1 MDTIPKVGAIGSGYW
16 GPNLIRNFIEIP
28 DCELRAIAD
37 LSPSRLEAMKTRY
50 PSVQTT
56 TDYRDLFDLDLDAV
70 VICTPPN
77 THHKIAKDCL
87 EHGLHVLIEKP
98 MTTNSADARDLI
110 EVAERNGLVLMVGH
124 TFVYNSA
131 VRALKQMMVDGSLG
145 EIRYI
150 DAVRVG
156 LGLYHPTVNVV
167 WDLAPHDVSILL
179 YLLDA
184 TPVLVSAEAAACV
197 QPSVEDVAYLTLMF
211 PGGVLTHV
219 RVSWL
224 DPSKTRRITVVGSEK
239 MVTYDDVEPNEKVK
253 IYDKGVEALKP
264 SESFG
269 EFQFNYRYGD
279 IVAPF
284 IEFQE
289 PLRVEAEHFIECV
302 REGARP
308 LTDGYAGLAVVS
320 VIEALQKS
328 VRDSGRTAVIEGVLS
343 PSVDGLDLEGSL
355 L

>member
-16 GPNLIRNFIEIP
+16 GPNLIRNFIEMP

-56 TDYRDLFDLDLDAV
+56 TDYRDLFDLDLDAI

-77 THHKIAKDCL
+77 THHQIAKDCL

-110 EVAERNGLVLMVGH
+110 EVAERHGLVLMVGH

-184 TPVLVSAEAAACV
+184 MPVLVSAEAAACV

-279 IVAPF
+279 IVSPF

-320 VIEALQKS
+320 VIEALQQS
-328 VRDSGRTAVIEGVLS
+328 VRDSGRTAVIEGMLS

>member
-37 LSPSRLEAMKTRY
+37 LSPVRLDAMRVRY
-50 PSVQTT
+50 PSVHTT

-77 THHKIAKDCL
+77 THHRIAKDCL

-98 MTTNSADARDLI
+98 MTTSSADARDLI
-110 EVAERNGLVLMVGH
+110 EVAERHGLVLMVGH

-131 VRALKQMMVDGSLG
+131 VRALKQMMVDGTLG
-145 EIRYI
+145 DIRYI

-211 PGGVLTHV
+211 PGGILTHV

-308 LTDGYAGLAVVS
+308 LTDGHAGLAVVS
-320 VIEALQKS
+320 VIEALQES
-328 VRDSGRTAVIEGVLS
+328 LRDSGRTAVVDAGLT
-343 PSVDGLDLEGSL
+343 PSVNGLDLEGSL